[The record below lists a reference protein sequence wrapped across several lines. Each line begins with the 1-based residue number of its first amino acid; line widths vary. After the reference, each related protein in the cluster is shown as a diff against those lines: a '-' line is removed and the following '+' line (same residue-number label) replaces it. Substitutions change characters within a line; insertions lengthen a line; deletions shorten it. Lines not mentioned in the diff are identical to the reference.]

1 MKGERLSQGDS
12 EFVASTRVLS
22 YVSRLLSRVLRRNFH
37 VPIPHSPFPIPHS
50 PFTIPH
56 SPFPNHLSPFTLH
69 LSLFLVSFQL
79 QANPIEF
86 TEADAH
92 VALAAA
98 SNLVE
103 RCTPRD
109 AGTMR
114 GRLAAN
120 WILTPDG
127 ERTFANVMVEFP
139 GTKTNAAW
147 IVVMSHFDTMPNI
160 GEGFQGAND
169 GASTSGLLIA
179 LANALRRAGRQ
190 PESIALVWT
199 DGEECRKAY
208 GPDDGFQGSRRLA
221 ETFRARQRQ
230 VKAAICVDML
240 GDKNLNITL
249 PANTTP
255 ILKDIALA
263 AATRIGAEKKIVYK
277 DDIVVKDDHSAFL
290 DLGYPSI
297 DLIDFDFGSAPG
309 LNDWW
314 HTPNDTLDKIS
325 AESLLLS
332 GRLTA
337 EILNA
342 LQR

>member
-1 MKGERLSQGDS
+1 MSDAECRLSN
-12 EFVASTRVLS
+12 VAPAVGRRMSIVAAILAF
-22 YVSRLLSRVLRRNFH
+22 LLSF
-37 VPIPHSPFPIPHS
+37 
-50 PFTIPH
+50 
-56 SPFPNHLSPFTLH
+56 FTLH
-69 LSLFLVSFQL
+69 LS
-79 QANPIEF
+79 AAPIEF

-92 VALAAA
+92 VAFTAA

-120 WILTPDG
+120 WILDRVSRTGVDASLDKFRAPTPDG
-127 ERTFANVMVEFP
+127 EKPFANVIVEFH

-179 LANALRRAGRQ
+179 LANAIRRAGR
-190 PESIALVWT
+190 PAENIALVWT
-199 DGEECRKAY
+199 DGEECRKSY
-208 GPDDGFQGSRRLA
+208 GPNDGFQGSRRLA
-221 ETFRARQRQ
+221 DSYRARNRV
-230 VKAAICVDML
+230 VKAAICLDML
-240 GDKNLNITL
+240 GDKNLNITI

-255 ILKDIALA
+255 FLKDITLA
-263 AATRIGAEKKIVYK
+263 AAKRIGAADKIKVK

-290 DLGYPSI
+290 ELGYPSI

-314 HTPNDTLDKIS
+314 HTPNDTIDKIS
-325 AESLLLS
+325 TASLLVS

>member
-1 MKGERLSQGDS
+1 MKGERLLQGDR
-12 EFVASTRVLS
+12 EFVESSPVLS
-22 YVSRLLSRVLRRNFH
+22 YVSRLLSRALRY
-37 VPIPHSPFPIPHS
+37 
-50 PFTIPH
+50 
-56 SPFPNHLSPFTLH
+56 LSPFTLH

-86 TEADAH
+86 TEADAQ
-92 VALAAA
+92 AAFSAA

-109 AGTMR
+109 AGTVR
-114 GRLAAN
+114 GRLAAE
-120 WILTPDG
+120 WILDRVSRTGADATLDKFRAPTPDG
-127 ERTFANVMVEFP
+127 ERTFANVTVEFP

-147 IVVMSHFDTMPNI
+147 IVVMSHFDTMPGI
-160 GEGFQGAND
+160 GDGFQGAND
-169 GASTSGLLIA
+169 GASTSGLLVA
-179 LANALRRAGRQ
+179 MTAALRRAGRQ
-190 PESIALVWT
+190 PENIALVWT

-230 VKAAICVDML
+230 VKAAICLDML
-240 GDKNLNITL
+240 GDKNLNITI

-263 AATRIGAEKKIVYK
+263 AAKRIGAEKKIVYN
-277 DDIVVKDDHSAFL
+277 DGIVVKDDHSAFL

-325 AESLLLS
+325 AESLLVS
-332 GRLTA
+332 GRLVA
-337 EILNA
+337 ELLNA
-342 LQR
+342 LQQ

>member
-1 MKGERLSQGDS
+1 MSDAECRLSN
-12 EFVASTRVLS
+12 VAPVVGRRMSIVAALLAF
-22 YVSRLLSRVLRRNFH
+22 LLSF
-37 VPIPHSPFPIPHS
+37 
-50 PFTIPH
+50 
-56 SPFPNHLSPFTLH
+56 FTLH
-69 LSLFLVSFQL
+69 LS
-79 QANPIEF
+79 AAPIEF

-120 WILTPDG
+120 WILDRVSRTGVDASLDKFRAPTPDG
-127 ERTFANVMVEFP
+127 ERPFANVIVEFP

-147 IVVMSHFDTMPNI
+147 IVVMSHFDTMPDI
-160 GEGFQGAND
+160 GDGFQGAND

-179 LANALRRAGRQ
+179 LANAIRRAGRQ
-190 PESIALVWT
+190 PENIALVWT
-199 DGEECRKAY
+199 DGEECRRSY
-208 GPDDGFQGSRRLA
+208 GPNDGFQGSRRLA
-221 ETFRARQRQ
+221 DSYRTRNRA
-230 VKAAICVDML
+230 VKAAICLDML
-240 GDKNLNITL
+240 GDKNLNITI

-255 ILKDIALA
+255 FLKDITLA
-263 AATRIGAEKKIVYK
+263 AAKRIRAADKIKVK

-290 DLGYPSI
+290 ELGYPSI

-314 HTPNDTLDKIS
+314 HTPNDTIDKVS
-325 AESLLLS
+325 AASLLVS

-337 EILNA
+337 EILNT

>member
-1 MKGERLSQGDS
+1 MSDAECRMSSARVWRLTS
-12 EFVASTRVLS
+12 VVL
-22 YVSRLLSRVLRRNFH
+22 LTF
-37 VPIPHSPFPIPHS
+37 
-50 PFTIPH
+50 
-56 SPFPNHLSPFTLH
+56 HLSPFIFH
-69 LSLFLVSFQL
+69 LPLLLVSFQL

-86 TEADAH
+86 TESDAH

-120 WILTPDG
+120 WILDRVSRTGADAFLDKFRAPTPDG
-127 ERTFANVMVEFP
+127 ERTFANVTVEFP

-160 GEGFQGAND
+160 GDGFQGAND
-169 GASTSGLLIA
+169 GASTSGLLLA

-221 ETFRARQRQ
+221 ETFRTRQRQ
-230 VKAAICVDML
+230 VKASKTSRSPPPSVSAR
-240 GDKNLNITL
+240 KRRSS
-249 PANTTP
+249 
-255 ILKDIALA
+255 
-263 AATRIGAEKKIVYK
+263 TR
-277 DDIVVKDDHSAFL
+277 
-290 DLGYPSI
+290 
-297 DLIDFDFGSAPG
+297 
-309 LNDWW
+309 
-314 HTPNDTLDKIS
+314 TIS
-325 AESLLLS
+325 L
-332 GRLTA
+332 
-337 EILNA
+337 
-342 LQR
+342 

>member
-1 MKGERLSQGDS
+1 MSI
-12 EFVASTRVLS
+12 VAAILAF
-22 YVSRLLSRVLRRNFH
+22 LLSF
-37 VPIPHSPFPIPHS
+37 
-50 PFTIPH
+50 
-56 SPFPNHLSPFTLH
+56 FTLH
-69 LSLFLVSFQL
+69 LS
-79 QANPIEF
+79 AAPIEF

-92 VALAAA
+92 VAFTAA

-120 WILTPDG
+120 WILDRVSRTGVDASLDKFRAPTPDG
-127 ERTFANVMVEFP
+127 ERPFANVIVEFP
-139 GTKTNAAW
+139 GTKTNATW

-160 GEGFQGAND
+160 GDGFQGAND

-179 LANALRRAGRQ
+179 LANAIRRAGR
-190 PESIALVWT
+190 PAENIALVWT
-199 DGEECRKAY
+199 DGEECRRSY
-208 GPDDGFQGSRRLA
+208 GPNDGFQGSRRLA
-221 ETFRARQRQ
+221 DAYRARNRA
-230 VKAAICVDML
+230 VKAAICLDML
-240 GDKNLNITL
+240 GDKNLNITI

-255 ILKDIALA
+255 FLKDITLA
-263 AATRIGAEKKIVYK
+263 AAKRIGAADKIKVK

-290 DLGYPSI
+290 ELGYPSI

-325 AESLLLS
+325 AASLLVS

>member
-1 MKGERLSQGDS
+1 MSDAECRTSN
-12 EFVASTRVLS
+12 VASIVAA
-22 YVSRLLSRVLRRNFH
+22 LLAF
-37 VPIPHSPFPIPHS
+37 
-50 PFTIPH
+50 
-56 SPFPNHLSPFTLH
+56 HLSFFTLH
-69 LSLFLVSFQL
+69 LS
-79 QANPIEF
+79 AAPIEF

-92 VALAAA
+92 VAFTAA
-98 SNLVE
+98 SNLVA

-120 WILTPDG
+120 WILDRVSRTGVDASLDKFRAPTPDG
-127 ERTFANVMVEFP
+127 ERPFANVIVEFP
-139 GTKTNAAW
+139 GMKTNAAW

-179 LANALRRAGRQ
+179 LVRAIRRAGRQ
-190 PESIALVWT
+190 PENIALVWT
-199 DGEECRKAY
+199 DGEECRRSY
-208 GPDDGFQGSRRLA
+208 GPNDGFQGSRRLA
-221 ETFRARQRQ
+221 ESYRARNRA
-230 VKAAICVDML
+230 VKAAICLDML
-240 GDKNLNITL
+240 GDKNLNITI

-263 AATRIGAEKKIVYK
+263 AAKRIGAVSMIKAK
-277 DDIVVKDDHSAFL
+277 DDIAVKDDHSAFL
-290 DLGYPSI
+290 EIGYPSI

-314 HTPNDTLDKIS
+314 HTSHDTLAKVS
-325 AESLLLS
+325 TASLLVS

-342 LQR
+342 LQQ